1 MTELPE
7 LLVLIRTIVFVVA
20 PLFACGICLFGM
32 LILFG
37 MPALVAGA
45 LRAKAGM
52 KSKVGDDYHRRDF
65 MQQ

>member
-7 LLVLIRTIVFVVA
+7 LLVLIRTIVLIAA
-20 PLFACGICLFGM
+20 PLIACGICVLGC

-37 MPALVAGA
+37 MPVLVAGA
-45 LRAKAGM
+45 LRARAEKG
-52 KSKVGDDYHRRDF
+52 SDDFHRRAF

>member
-7 LLVLIRTIVFVVA
+7 LLVLIRTIVLVAA
-20 PLFACGICLFGM
+20 PLIACGICLLGC

-37 MPALVAGA
+37 MPVLVAGA
-45 LRAKAGM
+45 LRARAGM
-52 KSKVGDDYHRRDF
+52 KSKAPDDFHRRAF